1 MLLHP
6 HGLLDL
12 SEHVSYADACEHYRG
27 SYTVPIIIEY
37 QEEQHIAIAKM
48 VGNLAAEE
56 IDSTLKGELAD
67 FIRKYSPERVDI
79 IFDVYQF
86 EWDFQQFV
94 KYLTLTAERRKS
106 QGFPPNLVQHYVG
119 RNQWL
124 QNFRTWVGK
133 KFGDSINTFG
143 TLEDALQFITSE
155 KQHSS

>member
-6 HGLLDL
+6 HELLDL
-12 SEHVSYADACEHYRG
+12 SEHVAYPD
-27 SYTVPIIIEY
+27 TVNITNGVTSMPIIIEY

-56 IDSTLKGELAD
+56 IDTTLKGELAE
-67 FIRKYSPERVDI
+67 FIKKYSPERVDI

-94 KYLTLTAERRKS
+94 KYLTLTAERRKT

-133 KFGDSINTFG
+133 KFGDTINTFG
-143 TLEDALQFITSE
+143 TLEDALHFIASE
-155 KQHSS
+155 KQHSN

>member
-1 MLLHP
+1 
-6 HGLLDL
+6 
-12 SEHVSYADACEHYRG
+12 
-27 SYTVPIIIEY
+27 VPIFIDYREA
-37 QEEQHIAIAKM
+37 EHIAVARM

-67 FIRKYSPERVDI
+67 FIKRHSPERVDI

-94 KYLTLTAERRKS
+94 KYLSLVAERRKT
-106 QGFPPNLVQHYVG
+106 QGFPPNLVQHYIG

-133 KFGDSINTFG
+133 RFGDHINTFG
-143 TLEDALQFITSE
+143 SLEDALQFILDE
-155 KQHSS
+155 KQKAG